1 MIELTLC
8 LWLRE
13 FAGMLAVVP
22 NIYAITLPKTKLYP
36 ALKISRINNNLDQT
50 FYGLTGEETAIIQL
64 DYWAISTD
72 EIKAIKKKLIAFFD
86 GLSVNKDSILTA
98 HSLREQPS
106 YEPTDHIF
114 KQTLELTISYKDL
127 P

>member
-22 NIYAITLPKTKLYP
+22 NVFAITLPKANLYP
-36 ALKISRINNNLDQT
+36 ALKISRINSELDQN
-50 FYGLTGEETAIIQL
+50 FDGLTGEETATIQL
-64 DYWAISTD
+64 DYWAESTD
-72 EIKAIKKKLIAFFD
+72 EIKAIKKELIKFFNT
-86 GLSVNKDSILTA
+86 LSDNKSSVLSA

-106 YEPTDHIF
+106 FEPNPAIY
-114 KQTLELTISYKDL
+114 KQTLELTLSYKE
-127 P
+127 

>member
-22 NIYAITLPKTKLYP
+22 NIYAMTLPKTEIYP
-36 ALKISRINNNLDQT
+36 TLKISRLNSEFDET
-50 FYGLTGEETAIIQL
+50 FDGITGEETAIIQL
-64 DYWAISTD
+64 DYWAKTTD
-72 EIKAIKKKLIAFFD
+72 EIEAIKKELVKFFN
-86 GLSVNKDSILTA
+86 GLVANQNSVLNV

-106 YEPTDHIF
+106 FEPKEKVF
-114 KQTLELTISYKDL
+114 KQTLELTLSYK
-127 P
+127 